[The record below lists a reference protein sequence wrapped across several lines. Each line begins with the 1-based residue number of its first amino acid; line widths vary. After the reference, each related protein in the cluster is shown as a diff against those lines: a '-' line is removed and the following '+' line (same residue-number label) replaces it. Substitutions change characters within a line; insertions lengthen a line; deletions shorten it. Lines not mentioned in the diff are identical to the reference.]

1 MVMKHLKGSLLLL
14 LIMMSCIFWGN
25 RDVKAAEP
33 DFFKEYSS
41 EDSYMDEEYNFRLK
55 HKCRLSNKINNSH
68 MKEPSYSIISV
79 IWGIV

>member
-41 EDSYMDEEYNFRLK
+41 EDSYMD
-55 HKCRLSNKINNSH
+55 
-68 MKEPSYSIISV
+68 
-79 IWGIV
+79 